1 MVGFVDA
8 GVQDEVEAGQHFLVV
23 VDCFLPVV
31 GALRLFPAGAAFFEG
46 VEVLAWVGAGR
57 PIQRTSET
65 PSALVVSLVVATF
78 TEEMSALRQ
87 LRLAET
93 LPQVHFA
100 PSTVNTPF
108 LHKPNYLSTH
118 SSVLVGRPP
127 LPRSA
132 GLSETQGSH
141 QKCTESIDE
150 PTADTSFS
158 GNSPLQAREKRVEGL
173 ACPLL
178 PLIGLELQGKWS

>member
-1 MVGFVDA
+1 MVKATRGEVRMVGFVDA

-87 LRLAET
+87 LRLAEVCRAVGDAGKSSK
-93 LPQVHFA
+93 VH
-100 PSTVNTPF
+100 
-108 LHKPNYLSTH
+108 
-118 SSVLVGRPP
+118 
-127 LPRSA
+127 
-132 GLSETQGSH
+132 
-141 QKCTESIDE
+141 
-150 PTADTSFS
+150 
-158 GNSPLQAREKRVEGL
+158 
-173 ACPLL
+173 
-178 PLIGLELQGKWS
+178 